1 MSWGV
6 FVIAAWIALGCEWG
20 LRDALALGSTP
31 IAPSF
36 VLVLAVFV
44 AMWAPSVSALTA
56 CLALGVAMDL
66 LFQIPADEGA
76 RTIVGPHALALLLT
90 GYTIVTSRTLVFR
103 RNLRT
108 AIFLTLLG
116 GLIAA
121 IVVTV
126 LLALRSAYG
135 DIQPGRAG
143 TRLLHGFGS
152 AAASAALAL
161 VLIPVLSLAAGAFG
175 FRKPRAPEF
184 GTRR

>member
-6 FVIAAWIALGCEWG
+6 FIIIAWVALGCEWG

-44 AMWAPSVSALTA
+44 SMWAPAAQALTA
-56 CLALGVAMDL
+56 CLALGLALDL
-66 LFQIPADEGA
+66 LAQVPAGEGM
-76 RTIVGPHALALLLT
+76 RTVVGPHALGLLLT
-90 GYTIVTSRTLVFR
+90 GYTIITSRTLVFR
-103 RNLRT
+103 RNLQT
-108 AIFLTLLG
+108 AVILTLLG

-121 IVVTV
+121 IVATL

-143 TRLLHGFGS
+143 TRLLHGF
-152 AAASAALAL
+152 ASAGASALLAI
-161 VLIPVLSLAAGAFG
+161 VLIPLLSLASGALG
-175 FRKPRAPEF
+175 FRRARAPEF